1 MLSQVV
7 INQGNFALQNR
18 AENVV
23 QTVVHCFSII
33 STNKLKINKITPLS
47 QGPLG
52 SQKRWTEMDGKCTTP
67 TISRYCRSFS
77 LYNVCDL
84 RHEKV
89 TKRHTFVT
97 NS

>member
-1 MLSQVV
+1 MHSHYKSNAQDDSLAQLVEH
-7 INQGNFALQNR
+7 NTF
-18 AENVV
+18 NVGV
-23 QTVVHCFSII
+23 
-33 STNKLKINKITPLS
+33 
-47 QGPLG
+47 LG
-52 SQKRWTEMDGKCTTP
+52 SSPRRITETLDRNGQKWTVNVQLLQYQG
-67 TISRYCRSFS
+67 IVGVFS